1 MAVNAFNVML
11 GFVLFHFL
19 FFVAIFALICTT
31 NCRLGLVVFTC
42 GTAITFTKCGGAT
55 THIKSAGENG
65 AKCVGL
71 STCSITITIAR
82 SMLKLSGGTIELN
95 EQFFKG
101 KRERERKKERRK
113 SRAAEQNT

>member
-1 MAVNAFNVML
+1 MMERRVALGTVQFSSVRCGEVRYGLAVNAFNVML

-82 SMLKLSGGTIELN
+82 SMLKLSGGQWN
-95 EQFFKG
+95 
-101 KRERERKKERRK
+101 
-113 SRAAEQNT
+113 

>member
-1 MAVNAFNVML
+1 MMERRVALGTVQFSSVRYGLAVNAFNVML

-82 SMLKLSGGTIELN
+82 SMLKLSGGQWN
-95 EQFFKG
+95 
-101 KRERERKKERRK
+101 
-113 SRAAEQNT
+113 